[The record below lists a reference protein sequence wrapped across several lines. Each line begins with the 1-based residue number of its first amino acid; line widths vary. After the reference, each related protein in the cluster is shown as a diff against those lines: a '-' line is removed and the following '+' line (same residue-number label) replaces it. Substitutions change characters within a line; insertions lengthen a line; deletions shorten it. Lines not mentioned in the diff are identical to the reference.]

1 MDLYDFVREKT
12 KKVGE
17 EAFIIVKLLDAFV
30 EESRSL
36 AEFVAGTHR
45 FICYCARYTE
55 DGELVITREA
65 FRTQTEMLEGL
76 VPGKRLQNS
85 LLKWKYFATNT
96 IPSPVTWVYIDKLP
110 SPLLACAAFKAN
122 IGLGELKDTETV
134 QVG

>member
-17 EAFIIVKLLDAFV
+17 EAFIIVKLLDAFA

-65 FRTQTEMLEGL
+65 FRTQTEMLEGAL
-76 VPGKRLQNS
+76 PNKKLNNE
-85 LLKWKYFATNT
+85 LFTWKHFATNK
-96 IPSPVTWVYIDKLP
+96 IPNPVMWVFIDRLP
-110 SPLLACAAFKAN
+110 FPLVACAAFKAN
-122 IGLGELKDTETV
+122 IGLGELKKGNV
-134 QVG
+134 RG